1 MDAWEIVG
9 YTHNGDVYCADCG
22 EDVYAGM
29 PEDTGD
35 EATVIFASD
44 EIPAD
49 WTCQSCDLALSDPYD
64 RVRTTDET
72 RG

>member
-1 MDAWEIVG
+1 MNAWDIVG

-29 PEDTGD
+29 PEDEG
-35 EATVIFASD
+35 EASVIFASD

-49 WTCQSCDLALSDPYD
+49 WLCMSCDLILSDPYD
-64 RVRTTDET
+64 SVISPTNE
-72 RG
+72 GA